1 MCMKYEDSDFIK
13 KFIDSS
19 FSSNLSSLSLYKNL
33 GKMTADA
40 LWLNIRWQKIFN
52 NVLWKKIF
60 VSTQLI
66 YLITIIIKDAMLILV
81 QITKGWDK
89 FPNFISESF
98 SA

>member
-52 NVLWKKIF
+52 NVLWSVKKIVKKLRIF
-60 VSTQLI
+60 KGLPKSHLNYFI
-66 YLITIIIKDAMLILV
+66 YK
-81 QITKGWDK
+81 K
-89 FPNFISESF
+89 ISHLCSPLNIYI
-98 SA
+98 